1 MILCLL
7 GELGCPWTDLISIG
21 SWEAS
26 YCGTDH
32 SLCWTLVSSAG
43 QNVAP
48 IPRWIRGRGAGAR
61 SVRSPDL
68 KDGIA
73 VGIGVTMACPR
84 WMVVIWAHVDQGGLG
99 AVLSWWELGGTLALD
114 RASALQQGERTI
126 YVHSVFWVPGVAHWG
141 LGMLCYS
148 VWLSAWPLP
157 YCLQERVFSKKYWCF
172 GS

>member
-1 MILCLL
+1 MLCLL

-21 SWEAS
+21 SWDAS
-26 YCGTDH
+26 YRGTHH

-43 QNVAP
+43 WNVAP
-48 IPRWIRGRGAGAR
+48 IPRWIWGGGAGAR

-73 VGIGVTMACPR
+73 VGIEVTITCPR

-99 AVLSWWELGGTLALD
+99 AVLCWWELGGALALD
-114 RASALQQGERTI
+114 RVSALQQGERTI

-141 LGMLCYS
+141 LACCA
-148 VWLSAWPLP
+148 V
-157 YCLQERVFSKKYWCF
+157 Q
-172 GS
+172 